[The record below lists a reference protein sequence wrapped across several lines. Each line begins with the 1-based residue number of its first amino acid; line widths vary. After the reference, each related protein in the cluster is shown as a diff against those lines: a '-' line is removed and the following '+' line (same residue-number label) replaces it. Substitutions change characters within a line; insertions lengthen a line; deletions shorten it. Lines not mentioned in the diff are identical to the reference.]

1 VTFLVRLLGLGDA
14 SPRADG
20 QSSLVQDV
28 AAGVRSVFQRPW
40 IAAVMLQGMA
50 QVAFVTG
57 PVIVCPSV

>member
-1 VTFLVRLLGLGDA
+1 MTFLVSILTLVGLG
-14 SPRADG
+14 
-20 QSSLVQDV
+20 V